1 MMYLF
6 SKLFIWLLL
15 TFIFGLVMGWF
26 SHSGRLGKGE

>member
-15 TFIFGLVMGWF
+15 AFVLGLLLGLF
-26 SHSGRLGKGE
+26 SRTRREDD

>member
-15 TFIFGLVMGWF
+15 AFVLGLLLGLF
-26 SHSGRLGKGE
+26 SKSSNREH

>member
-15 TFIFGLVMGWF
+15 TFIFGAVMGWF
-26 SHSGRLGKGE
+26 SRSGKGE

>member
-6 SKLFIWLLL
+6 SKLFTWLLL

-26 SHSGRLGKGE
+26 SRSGKGE